1 MTQAKANPAPTPAA
15 PGRCAAVL
23 AELLRS
29 LDSLTVAH
37 EELCESL
44 LQQHAAMKRFDTVA
58 MAGGVRRQET
68 IHRRILRMEQQ
79 RRHLVQQ
86 LARAAGRP
94 DDLPLVQLAEFY
106 PESRDDL
113 LERRTRLRTAAGEAA
128 IHGRSCARLA
138 GGVLSH
144 LNAAM
149 RILTRATTYGRAGA
163 FDVPPARG
171 RLEATA

>member
-1 MTQAKANPAPTPAA
+1 MSQAKASSSLPTPVPA
-15 PGRCAAVL
+15 RCAAAL
-23 AELLRS
+23 AELSRS

-37 EELCESL
+37 QELCESL
-44 LQQHAAMKRFDTVA
+44 LQQHAAMKRFDTAA
-58 MAGGVRRQET
+58 MAGGVRRQES

-79 RRHLVQQ
+79 RRLLVQQ
-86 LARAAGRP
+86 LARAAGRS
-94 DDLPLVQLAEFY
+94 DDLPLVQLVELY
-106 PESRDDL
+106 PEARDDL

-128 IHGRSCARLA
+128 VHGRSCARLA

-163 FDVPPARG
+163 FDMPPARG